1 MGGSVTTP
9 DVSIIVPV
17 HNDEGFI
24 LAALDSCLAQSW
36 ENIEVICVD
45 DASTDGT
52 AAVIEEFRYR
62 DSRVRLL
69 RQEKNRSAFQ
79 ARRVGIAAAR
89 APYVLFLDGDDELLP
104 DAVRSTLLLA
114 RSERAD
120 VVGFGVSV
128 VKADGS
134 TGGRFERTLQPP
146 YASLEGEE
154 ILTRLFPIGA
164 PVQGPVWKYLWST
177 ELLRKAYAKLPKGLE
192 LYRANDIP
200 VTFLALA
207 SASRYVSL
215 PDRLLRYFWGR
226 GSSGHA
232 VEHRGAFE
240 FYMAGLTSID
250 AVAPGLEELA
260 RDRAA
265 GAAATLRATYES
277 ARLSIIGTLLRY
289 WSEIGSEDLQE
300 QCLRLLGERAG
311 YVDIL
316 RAAVQFCADVLIH
329 LARHREVLAAPTR
342 SPVRTVLLVATD
354 LAGGG
359 AQGVVVSQAK
369 HLVDGGYRVV
379 IGTRAQPDSV
389 YELPPAVEH
398 VWIGGPTASDRLG
411 RYLEVCR
418 EYEVDVAI
426 DHWVMYRED
435 WAFAALAA
443 GLLGVRTIG
452 WLHNFALRPLF
463 DGNSHLSFL
472 DTYLPL
478 LWKVVTLSDVDVAF
492 WTLRGIE
499 NVFQLPNPPSPLL
512 MNLAARRVPREI
524 GEGPIHL
531 VWWGRLQQSTKR
543 VRDLV
548 EVVAELRALDVD
560 VRLTIIGPDSKDLSA
575 KALAALAAERG
586 VAETVALPGPLYG
599 DALYEAVEGADLF
612 VYTSAIEG
620 YSLTLVEA
628 QQLGLPVAMY
638 ELPWLS
644 PVQNNHGVVAVP
656 QQDVR
661 GLAQAIAAISRDPA
675 RYRELSAASTEA
687 AAALLELDV
696 TRLYTQLLEDELPAR
711 FSSSP
716 RLEDAR
722 ILLDRAVAYAE
733 QRAVQMR
740 AREDRLRAR
749 IAALD
754 NRVEELSQL
763 NDRLSDKSR
772 RQRARVVE
780 LTQWKHEHEAGG

>member
-1 MGGSVTTP
+1 MTAP

-17 HNDEGFI
+17 HNDEEFI
-24 LAALDSCLAQSW
+24 SAAMDSCLAQSW

-52 AAVIEEFRYR
+52 AALIETFSHR
-62 DSRVRLL
+62 DPRVRLL
-69 RQEKNRSAFQ
+69 RQDRNRSAFQ
-79 ARRVGIAAAR
+79 ARRVGISAAR
-89 APYVLFLDGDDELLP
+89 APHVLFLDGDDELLP
-104 DAVRSTLLLA
+104 EAVRSTLLLA
-114 RSERAD
+114 QGEHAD
-120 VVGFGVSV
+120 VVGFGVHV
-128 VKADGS
+128 VKSDGS
-134 TGGRFERTLQPP
+134 TGGRFERTLQPTHS
-146 YASLEGEE
+146 SLEGEE
-154 ILTRLFPIGA
+154 ILSGLFPIGA

-177 ELLRKAYAKLPKGLE
+177 ELLRETYARLPEDLE
-192 LYRANDIP
+192 LYRANDVP

-232 VEHRGAFE
+232 VENRGAFE
-240 FYMAGLTSID
+240 FYLAGLTSID
-250 AVAPGLEELA
+250 AVAPGVEELA
-260 RDRAA
+260 RERDA
-265 GAAATLRATYES
+265 GAAVTLRATYES
-277 ARLSIIGTLLRY
+277 ARLSIIATLLRY
-289 WSEIGSEDLQE
+289 WSEIGSEGLQE

-311 YVDIL
+311 LVDIL
-316 RAAVQFCADVLIH
+316 RAAVQFCTEVLTY
-329 LARHREVLAAPTR
+329 LARHRAVFAAPPR
-342 SPVRTVLLVATD
+342 YPVRSVLLVATD

-359 AQGVVVSQAK
+359 AQGVVISQAK
-369 HLVDGGYRVV
+369 HLAEGGFRVV
-379 IGTRAQPDSV
+379 IGTRAKPGSV
-389 YELPPAVEH
+389 YELPSGVEH
-398 VWIGGPTASDRLG
+398 VWIGGVTASDRLG

-418 EYEVDVAI
+418 EHEVDVVI

-443 GLLGVRTIG
+443 GLSGVRTIG

-463 DGNSHLSFL
+463 DGNRHLSFL
-472 DTYLPL
+472 DANLPL

-492 WTLRGIE
+492 WTLRGME
-499 NVFQLPNPPSPLL
+499 NVVQLPNPPSPLL
-512 MNLAARRVPREI
+512 VDRALRNMPREL

-586 VAETVALPGPLYG
+586 VAEAVALPGPLYG

-675 RYRELSAASTEA
+675 QYRKLSAASTEA

-733 QRAVQMR
+733 QQAVQMR

-749 IAALD
+749 IARLD
-754 NRVEELSQL
+754 ARVEELSQI
-763 NDRLSDKSR
+763 NDRLADKSR

-780 LTQWKHEHEAGG
+780 LTQWRRDREAGS